1 MPLLGPA
8 IGADQ
13 VPNIGDPTAYPDQ
26 PVTAGLSMGAGPGPE
41 AIGPLPPDPIDPVR
55 AAIEAMLVMYP
66 NPDLIRVLNRLN
78 FEGR

>member
-1 MPLLGPA
+1 
-8 IGADQ
+8 
-13 VPNIGDPTAYPDQ
+13 
-26 PVTAGLSMGAGPGPE
+26 MGAGPGPE

-55 AAIEAMLVMYP
+55 AAVEALLVMYP